1 MTDTKN
7 FYITTTLPYV
17 NSDPHIGF
25 AMEIIQADIVARYKR
40 LSGYNV
46 FFNTG
51 TDEHG
56 VKIFEKAMSSQ
67 IPTQQYV
74 DQYAERFKELK
85 ERLNL
90 SYTNF
95 IRTTDPHHIKAAQEF
110 WKRCFENGDIYK
122 GEYEIKYCIGCELEK
137 HDSELVDGKCP
148 IHPNL
153 ELQIRK
159 EENYLFRQSKYQQQ
173 LLDFYEANPKF
184 VIPEGRF
191 NEIKSFVK
199 AELRDFSISRLKEK
213 MPWGIPVPGDD
224 DHVMYVWFDAL
235 VNYIS
240 TLGWPNDGA
249 VGDEGEEGDAGAG
262 GNIGSRNFAKFWP
275 GVQVAGKDNLRQ
287 QSAMWQAMLMSAGIS
302 PSKQIFIHGFVNS
315 GGQKMS
321 KSLGNVINPLE
332 ITGEYGI
339 DALRYFIAREF
350 SPYEDSDFTIE
361 RFKEAYNANLANGIG
376 NLTSRILKMATS
388 YEVDFDSVLATVGD
402 NKTKSEI
409 FDSLADD
416 IDEFNFSSA
425 SNKIW
430 QKIAELDTSIQEKE
444 PFKKIKVDKEGA
456 IKDVENMLI
465 ELYKIA
471 YALGPFL
478 PETSEKIIKLIE
490 SNTFPE
496 TPLFV
501 RKD

>member
-1 MTDTKN
+1 MTKTTDSKN

-40 LSGYNV
+40 LSGFNI

-56 VKIFEKAMSSQ
+56 VKIFEKAMSSK
-67 IPTQQYV
+67 IPTQEYV
-74 DQYAERFKELK
+74 DKYAERFKQLK

-95 IRTTDPHHIKAAQEF
+95 IRTTDKNHIEAAQTF
-110 WKRCFENGDIYK
+110 WKKCFENGDIYK

-137 HDSELVDGKCP
+137 HDSELTDGKCP

-213 MPWGIPVPGDD
+213 MPWGISVPGDEE
-224 DHVMYVWFDAL
+224 HVMYVWFDAL

-240 TLGWPNDGA
+240 TLGWPNE
-249 VGDEGEEGDAGAG
+249 VGDNGGAAD
-262 GNIGSRNFAKFWP
+262 NFSAFWP

-287 QSAMWQAMLMSAGIS
+287 QSAMWQTMLMSAS
-302 PSKQIFIHGFVNS
+302 LPPSKQIFIHGFVNS

-321 KSLGNVINPLE
+321 KSLGNVINPFD
-332 ITGEYGI
+332 ITDEYGI

-376 NLTSRILKMATS
+376 NITSRILKMATS
-388 YEVDFDSVLATVGD
+388 YEVDFDSVLAEVSRESEAGKSV
-402 NKTKSEI
+402 KTEI
-409 FDSLADD
+409 FDSLASD
-416 IDEFNFSSA
+416 IDDFNFAAA

-430 QKIAELDTSIQEKE
+430 QKIAELDTSIQEKA

-456 IKDVENMLI
+456 IKDVENMLV

-478 PETSEKIIKLIE
+478 PDTSAKIIDLIE
-490 SNTFPE
+490 SKTFPE
-496 TPLFV
+496 VPLFA